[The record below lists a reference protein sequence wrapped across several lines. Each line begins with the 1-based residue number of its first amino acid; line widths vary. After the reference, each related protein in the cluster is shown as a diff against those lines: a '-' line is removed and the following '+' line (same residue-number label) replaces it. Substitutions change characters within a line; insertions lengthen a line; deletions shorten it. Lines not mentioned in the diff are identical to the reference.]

1 MKASPI
7 ASAPA
12 IRKGSVSEPLNCKA
26 PSAAATSAD
35 KICVHRSVHMLPN
48 RLAMTPA
55 HGPSTSGLENWA
67 QATNP
72 TAKTECVSL

>member
-1 MKASPI
+1 MKLSPI

-12 IRKGSVSEPLNCKA
+12 ISHGSVSEPLNCKA
-26 PSAAATSAD
+26 PSAAAISAD

-55 HGPSTSGLENWA
+55 HGLRTRGLENWA